1 MAVKIIII
9 ICLFDR
15 WFYSSL
21 WPFSGFCLLEDKND
35 LCSKFHVKLLILNWE
50 FLDSCKD
57 KTHFMLLSSRVQKM
71 RSHITGEIN
80 YYKFST

>member
-1 MAVKIIII
+1 MAVKIII

-35 LCSKFHVKLLILNWE
+35 SCRKLEIFGFMQGQNAFHAA
-50 FLDSCKD
+50 
-57 KTHFMLLSSRVQKM
+57 
-71 RSHITGEIN
+71 
-80 YYKFST
+80 